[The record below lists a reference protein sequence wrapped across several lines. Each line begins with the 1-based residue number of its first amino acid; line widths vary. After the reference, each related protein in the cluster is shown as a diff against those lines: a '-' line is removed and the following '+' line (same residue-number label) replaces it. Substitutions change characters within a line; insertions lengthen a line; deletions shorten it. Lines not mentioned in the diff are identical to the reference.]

1 MELRDASE
9 AESQLLAEL
18 LSERY
23 IHELLML
30 YEIGQSLCSI
40 HDLDRLLRFS
50 IERVVT
56 LLGVES
62 SAVMLLDEERQE
74 LYFKVADNIHSDMGQ
89 KFQELRFP
97 ADQGIAGWVV
107 REGVSALVSDVEQD
121 SRFYRGVD
129 KQTGMKTK
137 SYLCVPL
144 KTKDRILGA
153 LSAVNKRK
161 ASFSEDDVRLLEFLA
176 GPLAIAIENAR
187 LIQELQTAQERLRE
201 HSFGTRLG
209 R

>member
-1 MELRDASE
+1 MHRDGGRIWAEAARDKEATFYFMLDRVQERGRSCKGDVKRKPIMELRDASE
-9 AESQLLAEL
+9 VESQLLAEL
-18 LSERY
+18 PSERY

-89 KFQELRFP
+89 KFRELRFP

-107 REGVSALVSDVEQD
+107 REGDL
-121 SRFYRGVD
+121 R
-129 KQTGMKTK
+129 
-137 SYLCVPL
+137 
-144 KTKDRILGA
+144 
-153 LSAVNKRK
+153 LS
-161 ASFSEDDVRLLEFLA
+161 VR
-176 GPLAIAIENAR
+176 R
-187 LIQELQTAQERLRE
+187 
-201 HSFGTRLG
+201 GTRFPILPWG